1 MRIQDMF
8 ERDIDRDINGVIKM
22 DVADEDV
29 LEQELSEYV
38 VTRELARH
46 FKDFYAAYDR
56 ALERHTDKIGVW
68 ISGFFGSGKSHFLK
82 MLSYLLS
89 NQPVK
94 GKPALDY
101 FANKFED
108 PDTLAAARRAASV
121 PTETILFNIDLKA
134 QGKKDEDVIKRT
146 FASVFYDHLG
156 FYGSNLKVAELEML
170 IDEDGKTDAFRTA
183 YEEAAKGEPWSE
195 GCKKFKL
202 RKSRVKNALVKAGVM
217 DEAEAESWIADK
229 QEATVSIETFVDQV
243 KRYVDARADASPCGE
258 FRLLIMVDE
267 IGQFIGDEPSLM
279 LNLQTIVE
287 ELGTRC
293 GGRVWVVVTSQEAI
307 DSVTT
312 VVGNDFSKI
321 QGRFNTRLSMSSSN
335 VDEVIKRRVL
345 AKKPQATELLEA
357 SYGDAEASL
366 KNLFSF
372 KDSAADLIGYDGAAG
387 FAEAFPF
394 AEYQFKLV
402 QDVLNELRKQG
413 NSGKHTSSGERS
425 MLNGFQEATQS
436 VEDRD
441 QNSLVPMWRFY
452 DTVQSSLESYHR
464 QVINRAADAAMRG
477 QGLEAYDVEVLKLLF
492 LIRWV
497 ARELPGNLENI
508 VTLMVDDSRVNRA
521 DLRERVTASLDR
533 LICEN
538 YVARDG
544 ETYQFLTDTEQDI
557 AMRIQRTEVEPDK
570 LSKKAADIMFGMIFD
585 SPKLTVGKN
594 VFPIAE
600 YLDERRVHDGQ
611 GMTLRVIAGMD
622 GAEPYSSEALE
633 LRSSNSEA
641 IVVLDPSAGYYG
653 CLLEAAKI
661 EKFCNVE
668 GVGVNEDESK
678 VISAKQ
684 DQRTRLERRAREL
697 MEQAVIHGKFYVLG
711 SSYTPPKSTSAK
723 TLIEEC
729 AKQLIGSVYSHLDY
743 VEKNLDSDADVKKIL
758 AGQVQGLGE
767 EALSRRAVD
776 DLATFLNYQGQ
787 LNQPATMGSVQ
798 RRYQAAP
805 YGWREIDIAG
815 VAADL
820 VAQHRAKLTYG
831 GSPVNVDDPRVVD
844 YLRKSTLIDKVRIE
858 QRTAVSESTRG
869 TVRAVAEELTDEH
882 NLMTD
887 EEGLAKDT
895 RRLLGAKRDFLR
907 SLIDHE
913 YRSCRDYPG
922 YAQATEAANLLDSI
936 LKTPGDA
943 ADLLQAIARKD
954 DELRDAAEDIA
965 DIKAFFTNQRKH
977 FDRARRIKEM
987 MTSQEREYLSGNEEA
1002 TSALAVIDAYLA
1014 NPRLGS
1020 RITQV
1025 VEANNVITS
1034 AHDALLR
1041 ERQTQTLD
1049 AVDQMYAGIEDY
1061 AAEKGVSLA
1070 EIGLR
1075 RAERK
1080 NAVHAARLIT
1090 ELDAVLARLT
1100 TDQTQLFDRI
1110 DAEHQKSL
1118 RPKPANPDV
1127 VLTKKGHEVAPA
1139 VPKEHIK
1146 RLDRNQVFLP
1156 KTLKSAS
1163 EVDAYLAAA
1172 RERLLRG
1179 LEGNDGI
1186 RLG

>member
-1 MRIQDMF
+1 MRIYDMF

-46 FKDFYAAYDR
+46 FKDFYAAYCR
-56 ALERHTDKIGVW
+56 ALDRPTDKIGVW

-89 NQPVK
+89 NQQVK
-94 GKPALDY
+94 GIPALDY
-101 FANKFED
+101 FNDKFED
-108 PDTLAAARRAASV
+108 PETLAAAQRAASV

-146 FASVFYDHLG
+146 FASVFYEHLG
-156 FYGSNLKVAELEML
+156 FYGHDLRVAELEML
-170 IDEDGKTDAFRTA
+170 IDEDGKTDAFRSA
-183 YEEAAKGEPWSE
+183 YQQIADEPWSE
-195 GCKKFKL
+195 GAKKFKL
-202 RKSRVKNALVKAGVM
+202 RKSRVKKALVAAGVM
-217 DEAEAESWIADK
+217 DEAEAESWFADK
-229 QEATVSIETFVDQV
+229 NEATVSIETFVDQV
-243 KRYVDARADASPCGE
+243 KRYVDAKAAASPCGE

-293 GGRVWVVVTSQEAI
+293 AGRVWVVVTSQEAI

-345 AKKPQATELLEA
+345 AKTPAATEVLEA
-357 SYGDAEASL
+357 SYGDCEASL

-372 KDSAADLIGYDGAAG
+372 KDSAADLIGYDGGRG

-425 MLNGFQEATQS
+425 MLNGFQEAAQS
-436 VEDRD
+436 VEELD
-441 QNSLVPMWRFY
+441 QNSLVPLWRFY
-452 DTVQSSLESYHR
+452 DTVQSSLESFHR
-464 QVINRAADAAMRG
+464 QVINRAAEAASVNR
-477 QGLEAYDVEVLKLLF
+477 GLEPYDVEVLKLLF

-497 ARELPGNLENI
+497 ARELPGNLDNI

-533 LICEN
+533 LVEQN

-544 ETYQFLTDTEQDI
+544 ETYQFLTDVEQGI
-557 AMRIQRTEVEPDK
+557 AMKIQRTEVEPDK

-622 GAEPYSSEALE
+622 GAEPLSREKLQ
-633 LRSSNSEA
+633 LRSSHNEA
-641 IVVLDPSAGYYG
+641 IVALSPDVHYYD

-668 GVGVNEDESK
+668 GIGVNEAESK
-678 VISAKQ
+678 VIAAKQ
-684 DQRTRLERRAREL
+684 DQRTRLERQAREL
-697 MEQAVIHGKFYVLG
+697 MEQAVLRGEFYVLG

-729 AKQLIGSVYSHLDY
+729 AKQLVGSVYSNLEY
-743 VEKNLDSDADVKKIL
+743 IEKNLDSDADVRKIL
-758 AGQVQGLGE
+758 TGKVQGLGD
-767 EALSRRAVD
+767 EALNHRAAE
-776 DLATFLNYQGQ
+776 DLATYLSYQAK
-787 LNQPATMGSVQ
+787 LAQPVTMGSVQ

-820 VAQHRAKLTYG
+820 VAQHRAKLTYAG
-831 GSPVNVDDPRVVD
+831 AAVSPDDPKAVD
-844 YLRKSTLIDKVRIE
+844 YLRKTTLVDKVRIE
-858 QRTAVSESTRG
+858 QRTAVSEAKRSR
-869 TVRAVAEELTDEH
+869 VRTLVEDLTGEHNILTDE
-882 NLMTD
+882 D
-887 EEGLAKDT
+887 GLAKDA
-895 RRLLGAKRDFLR
+895 RRLLTKRRDDLS
-907 SLIDHE
+907 SLLSGE
-913 YRSCRDYPG
+913 YRSCPDYPG
-922 YAQATEAANLLDSI
+922 YSIVVDARKLLDAI
-936 LKTPGDA
+936 LQAKGDS
-943 ADLLQAIARKD
+943 ADFLQAIANKEND
-954 DELRDAAEDIA
+954 LADAVEDLE
-965 DIKAFFTNQRKH
+965 DVDAFFKNQRKH
-977 FDRARRIKEM
+977 FDRARQIKAM
-987 MTSQEREYLSGNEEA
+987 MTSQEREYLAGDAAA
-1002 TSALAVIDAYLA
+1002 TKALDTIDAYLA
-1014 NPRLGS
+1014 NPRLGGS
-1020 RITQV
+1020 ITQV
-1025 VEANNVITS
+1025 VEANNVVTE
-1034 AHDALLR
+1034 AHDTLLHD
-1041 ERQTQTLD
+1041 RQTETLD
-1049 AVDQMYAGIEDY
+1049 AVDRMYQSIESY
-1061 AAEKGVSLA
+1061 AAEKGVSLG

-1075 RAERK
+1075 KAERK
-1080 NAVHAARLIT
+1080 NAVHAAKLIT
-1090 ELDAVLARLT
+1090 ELDAVSARLKI
-1100 TDQTQLFDRI
+1100 DQSQLFDRI
-1110 DAEHQKSL
+1110 EAEHDKAHQA
-1118 RPKPANPDV
+1118 KPANPDV
-1127 VLTKKGHEVAPA
+1127 THISKGPA
-1139 VPKEHIK
+1139 TTPAPKEQIK

-1156 KTLKSAS
+1156 KTLKSAE
-1163 EVDAYLAAA
+1163 EVDDYLAAA

-1186 RLG
+1186 KLG